1 MEFAGG
7 FVPVA
12 GQVGLLSMVAYYCI
26 FAAVFALGAAF
37 VFFLAAEKRVAP
49 EHRSEMI
56 LSALIVG
63 VAAVSYYLIRGF
75 FQDALRSVANA
86 QDPAAQ
92 RRLIQNA
99 YLAVGQYRYVDW
111 LITTPLL
118 LLKTVL
124 VLEAKPRKLWGALT
138 ILLLADVFM
147 VVTGYIGEQQFSAN
161 GSVDVQGRLFWGFIA
176 TIGYVIIPITLLYI
190 YRRFK
195 AGAHP
200 WERRAFKILAFATV
214 TTWGVYPLGY
224 LVPALWPQLSYNWI
238 NIVFSIADVLNKV
251 GAGVVIYI
259 GAARVLEDRVPKDAT
274 RQAREVA

>member
-1 MEFAGG
+1 MEFTGG

-12 GQVGLLSMVAYYCI
+12 GQVGILSMIAYYCF
-26 FAAVFALGAAF
+26 FAAAFALGAAF

-49 EHRSEMI
+49 EHRASMI
-56 LSALIVG
+56 ISALIVG
-63 VAAVSYYLIRGF
+63 VAAVSYYLMRGF
-75 FQDALRSVANA
+75 FLDALHTVADAKN
-86 QDPAAQ
+86 PAAQ
-92 RRLIQNA
+92 QRLIQQA

-124 VLEAKPRKLWGALT
+124 VLEVKPRKLWGAIT

-147 VVTGYIGEQQFSAN
+147 IFTGYIGEQQFAAN
-161 GSVDVQGRLFWGFIA
+161 GNVDVQGRLFWGFIS

-190 YRRFK
+190 YRRAK
-195 AGAHP
+195 EGAHD
-200 WERRAFKILAFATV
+200 WERRAFKILALATV

-224 LVPALWPQLSYNWI
+224 LVPALLPQMSYNWI
-238 NIVFSIADVLNKV
+238 NIAFSVADVINKV

-259 GAARVLEDRVPKDAT
+259 GAAKVLEDRVPKDEV
-274 RQAREVA
+274 QGAREVA